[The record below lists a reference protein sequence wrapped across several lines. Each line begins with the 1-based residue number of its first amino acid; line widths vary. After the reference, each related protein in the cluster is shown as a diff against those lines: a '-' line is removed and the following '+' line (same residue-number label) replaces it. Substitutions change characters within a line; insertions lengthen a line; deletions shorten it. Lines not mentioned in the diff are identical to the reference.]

1 MAEKTVMEK
10 KTRIIVKRPPLY
22 KVVLLND
29 DYTTMEF
36 VVAVLMRIFHKSA
49 SEATQIMLDVHQKG
63 KGIVG
68 LYPLDIARAKVLQ
81 VEQMAGQAGFP
92 LMASIEE

>member
-1 MAEKTVMEK
+1 
-10 KTRIIVKRPPLY
+10 
-22 KVVLLND
+22 
-29 DYTTMEF
+29 MEF
-36 VVAVLMRIFHKSA
+36 VVAVLVRIFHKPA
-49 SEATQIMLDVHQKG
+49 AEAAQIMLDVHRKG

-68 LYPLDIARAKVLQ
+68 LYPLDIARTKVVQ